1 MMFEGEALLKYF
13 NSKKIIKVCNALLLL
28 VVLLSSGFYG
38 CSKRL
43 EIEKSDESGSNFKC
57 FNVNARIECL
67 SIERTADFGFIYSGI
82 DKSIPGNA
90 QGFLMKVDSAG
101 KQEWYR
107 TFGGANNDGF
117 EHAIQTSD
125 GGYLAVGS
133 TNSLGIGLIFAF
145 EQSGY
150 IVKVNS
156 SGILEWENDD
166 SWPDANG
173 GGAIS
178 SQLNHCAEAKD
189 HRFVVAGF
197 YHYVSNQ
204 SNPTVTIIDPSDG
217 SGIIYNHFYASLIIN
232 YYPYIDRSGWWDMYS
247 DVSISDDN
255 NIILSGEMSSWTGV
269 PGSSLKVP
277 LLAKLS
283 MSSLYPAFY
292 QKYNFADLRLRNNQ
306 NYLTYIGGQHS
317 LLNFNLSYTRK
328 FAPHKVLNLSDGGYL
343 MGSFITPDNNNAA
356 ESLKFYMSLVKTDD
370 FGDYQWSKEYKGLG
384 TAMLWDIQLTK
395 EGNTLLIGSSSTEN
409 FTDNSRLGFTNS
421 KIAIL
426 TVDKDGNLLKELF
439 IGGDQSVCIA
449 KSLHQL
455 SDGGYLIAGISYDP
469 KGDRNKMFFVHV
481 NQDGAI
487 VQ

>member
-13 NSKKIIKVCNALLLL
+13 YSKKIIKVSNALLLF
-28 VVLLSSGFYG
+28 VLLSSGFYG

-57 FNVNARIECL
+57 FNVNARIECM

-107 TFGGANNDGF
+107 TYGGANNDGF

-150 IVKVNS
+150 IVKINS
-156 SGILEWENDD
+156 SGILEWEKDD
-166 SWPDANG
+166 SWRDSNG
-173 GGAIS
+173 GRATS

-189 HRFVVAGF
+189 HSFVVAGL
-197 YHYVSNQ
+197 YHYASNQ
-204 SNPTVTIIDPSDG
+204 SNPTVAIIDPSNG
-217 SGIIYNHFYASLIIN
+217 SIINRDHFYASKLIN
-232 YYPYIDRSGWWDMYS
+232 YYPFIDRGGWWDMYS
-247 DVSISDDN
+247 DVAISDDN
-255 NIILSGEMSSWTGV
+255 NIILSGEMSSWAGN
-269 PGSSLKVP
+269 PGSYLKVP

-283 MSSLYPAFY
+283 MSSLAPAFY
-292 QKYNFADLRLRNNQ
+292 QKYNFPDFRLRNNQ
-306 NYLTYIGGQHS
+306 NYLSYVGGPFS
-317 LLNFNLSYTRK
+317 LLNFTLSYTRK
-328 FAPHKVLNLSDGGYL
+328 YAPHKVLNLSDGGYL
-343 MGSFITPDNNNAA
+343 MGSFIAPDNNNAA

-384 TAMLWDIQLTK
+384 TAMLWDIQQTK

-409 FTDNSRLGFTNS
+409 FADHSRLGFTNS

-469 KGDRNKMFFVHV
+469 KGDRNKMFYVHV

-487 VQ
+487 LK

>member
-13 NSKKIIKVCNALLLL
+13 YSKKIIKVSNALLLF
-28 VVLLSSGFYG
+28 VLLSSGFYG

-57 FNVNARIECL
+57 FNVNARIECM

-107 TFGGANNDGF
+107 TYGGANNDGF

-150 IVKVNS
+150 IVKINS
-156 SGILEWENDD
+156 SGILEWEKDD
-166 SWPDANG
+166 SWRDSNG
-173 GGAIS
+173 GRATS

-189 HRFVVAGF
+189 HSFVVAGL
-197 YHYVSNQ
+197 YHYASNQ
-204 SNPTVTIIDPSDG
+204 SNPTVAIIDPSNG
-217 SGIIYNHFYASLIIN
+217 SIINRDHFYASKLIN
-232 YYPYIDRSGWWDMYS
+232 YYPFIDRGGWWDMYS
-247 DVSISDDN
+247 DVAISDDN
-255 NIILSGEMSSWTGV
+255 NIILSGEMSSWAGN
-269 PGSSLKVP
+269 PGSYLKVP

-283 MSSLYPAFY
+283 MSSLAPAFY
-292 QKYNFADLRLRNNQ
+292 QKYNFPDFRLRNNQ
-306 NYLTYIGGQHS
+306 NYLSYVGGPFS
-317 LLNFNLSYTRK
+317 LLNFTLSYTRK
-328 FAPHKVLNLSDGGYL
+328 YAPHKVLNLSDGGYL
-343 MGSFITPDNNNAA
+343 MGSFIAPDNNNAA

-384 TAMLWDIQLTK
+384 TAMLWDIQQTK

-469 KGDRNKMFFVHV
+469 KGDRNKMFYVHV